1 MVKMKSIKAI
11 FRRGQQPSKIEGPTP
26 ENLSRSSSINNLN
39 VEKGKGAKP
48 KKTESKD
55 KLDKLSLKNEKKG
68 LNKNNNKES
77 GDSLPDSLVDIDIL
91 QKQLAQ
97 MANDKTTLALQL
109 GEQTG
114 QLHSL
119 QNEIAKLKML
129 QDESIHKMDHL
140 AEENSILRN
149 RLRDVAHSPLSD
161 NEKQQLLYE
170 SELHRHHSSAPASI
184 ATNVSSIYS
193 YFYSIFGLG
202 IFAVFVIFE

>member
-39 VEKGKGAKP
+39 VEKAKGAKP

-77 GDSLPDSLVDIDIL
+77 GDSLSDSLVDIEIL

-129 QDESIHKMDHL
+129 QDESVHKLDHL
-140 AEENSILRN
+140 AEENTVLRN

-170 SELHRHHSSAPASI
+170 SHRHHSSAPASI
-184 ATNVSSIYS
+184 ATNVSTIYS
-193 YFYSIFGLG
+193 
-202 IFAVFVIFE
+202 